1 MGLDHIRNEI
11 ELMRRQIL
19 RQRKE
24 IQSLQRAGISTVAAD
39 TLLQRMQDKVDGLC
53 VERDRLVGEN
63 RLGRKEPVRGRAPS
77 HHHRAARITRR
88 SGARRCRER

>member
-1 MGLDHIRNEI
+1 MGLDHVRNEI

-24 IQSLQRAGISTVAAD
+24 IQSLHRAGISTVAAD
-39 TLLQRMQDKVDGLC
+39 ALLQRMQDKVDGLC

-63 RLGRKEPVRGRAPS
+63 RLADRRKYAGTDKVILETP
-77 HHHRAARITRR
+77 AARRV
-88 SGARRCRER
+88 